1 MVQMMKDIIKQE
13 TDIDQTSGTEIDS
26 VALEDLCRSLSNND
40 PQAAKIALAS
50 LHAADASDVIE
61 QLSNDQLRQLASFAP
76 DVFTG
81 EILAELSDPVLEKIV
96 EILDAK
102 TVADAIGALESD
114 DAIQV
119 VEELEAEFRDEVL
132 KSVNPKERQALE
144 TSLAF
149 EPDSV
154 GRLMQR
160 EFVAVPAFFNV
171 EQAINNIR
179 QSDDTTMPD
188 TFYEVYVVDP
198 SYHVVGLVAL
208 PVLLRAKSNTPLSEL
223 MSPVQI
229 AVTQQTDKEDAAYMF
244 EKYDLPSAPVTDQS
258 GRLVGMITIDD
269 MVEVMHDEHTEDL
282 LSLAGVNEA
291 GLGDTVKDV
300 VLSRAPWLIVNLAT
314 AVLTSMVISIFD
326 ASMEKIIALAVLM
339 PIVASM
345 GGNAATQGLTVA
357 VRALAL
363 REITKA
369 NAGRIIVREMVAGL
383 VHGLI
388 FAIIMGLV
396 TFVWFKSLPLAL
408 ILASAM
414 VINHLVAGFA
424 GILVPLG
431 LKRLGADPAV
441 ASSVF
446 VTTVTDIVGFF
457 VFLGLAAL
465 VLVS

>member
-1 MVQMMKDIIKQE
+1 MKDIINQE
-13 TDIDQTSGTEIDS
+13 ADIDQTSGTEIDA
-26 VALEDLCRSLSNND
+26 VALEDLCNSISNND
-40 PQAAKIALAS
+40 PKAATIALAS
-50 LHAADASDVIE
+50 LHAADASDVVE
-61 QLSNDQLRQLASFAP
+61 QLSNQQLRRLARLVP
-76 DVFTG
+76 DIFNG
-81 EILAELSDPVLEKIV
+81 EILAELSDHVLEIIV
-96 EILDAK
+96 GILDAK
-102 TVADAIGALESD
+102 TVADAIGKLESD
-114 DAIQV
+114 DAIHV
-119 VEELEAEFRDEVL
+119 VEELDVEFRDEVL
-132 KSVNPKERQALE
+132 KSVKPKERQALE

-171 EQAINNIR
+171 EQAINSIR
-179 QSDDTTMPD
+179 TSDDTTMPG

-198 SYHVVGLVAL
+198 SHHVVGLVAL
-208 PVLLRAKSNTPLSEL
+208 SDLLRANNNTPLNDL
-223 MSPVQI
+223 MSSVQ
-229 AVTQQTDKEDAAYMF
+229 VVLSQQTDKEDAAYLF
-244 EKYDLPSAPVTDQS
+244 EKYDLPSAPVTDES
-258 GRLVGMITIDD
+258 GRLVGMITMDD

-282 LSLAGVNEA
+282 LSLAGVSEA

-300 VLSRAPWLIVNLAT
+300 IVSRAPWLMVNLAT
-314 AVLTSMVISIFD
+314 AVLASMVISMFE
-326 ASMEKIIALAVLM
+326 ASMERVIALAVLM

-369 NAGRIIVREMVAGL
+369 NAARIIVREMVAGL

-388 FAIIMGLV
+388 FAIIMGLI

-465 VLVS
+465 VLVG

>member
-1 MVQMMKDIIKQE
+1 MKDIIKQE
-13 TDIDQTSGTEIDS
+13 ADIDQTSGTEIDAA
-26 VALEDLCRSLSNND
+26 ALEDICSAISDND
-40 PQAAKIALAS
+40 PKAAKNALAN
-50 LHAADASDVIE
+50 LHAADASDVVE
-61 QLSNDQLRQLASFAP
+61 QLSNEQLRRLARLVP
-76 DVFTG
+76 DIFNG
-81 EILAELSDPVLEKIV
+81 EVLAELSDHVLEIIFG
-96 EILDAK
+96 ILDAK
-102 TVADAIGALESD
+102 TVADAIGKLESD
-114 DAIQV
+114 DAIHV
-119 VEELEAEFRDEVL
+119 VEELDVEFRDEVL

-144 TSLAF
+144 TSLTF

-171 EQAINNIR
+171 EQAINSIR
-179 QSDDTTMPD
+179 TSDDTTMPD
-188 TFYEVYVVDP
+188 TFYEIYVVDP
-198 SYHVVGLVAL
+198 SHHVIGLIAL
-208 PVLLRAKSNTPLSEL
+208 SDLLRANNTAILSQL
-223 MSPVQI
+223 MSSVQ
-229 AVTQQTDKEDAAYMF
+229 VVLSQQTDKEDAAYLF
-244 EKYDLPSAPVTDQS
+244 EKYDLPSAPVTDGD
-258 GRLVGMITIDD
+258 GRLVGMITMDD

-282 LSLAGVNEA
+282 LSLAGVSEA

-300 VLSRAPWLIVNLAT
+300 IVSRAPWLMVNLAT
-314 AVLTSMVISIFD
+314 AILASMVISMFE
-326 ASMEKIIALAVLM
+326 ASMERIIALAVLM

-345 GGNAATQGLTVA
+345 GGNAATQVLTVA

-369 NAGRIIVREMVAGL
+369 NAGRIITREMLAGL

-408 ILASAM
+408 IIASAM

-424 GILVPLG
+424 GILAPLG

-465 VLVS
+465 VLVG